1 MHAALEGLLVGAAVA
16 AILVFAEY
24 YLQRKEAI
32 ERAQR
37 LKRAVELDQDQR
49 RRISTMVRFA
59 IFIPPAFAAAWWL
72 IDRAG

>member
-1 MHAALEGLLVGAAVA
+1 MHAALEGLLVGAALAVL
-16 AILVFAEY
+16 LVGAEY

-49 RRISTMVRFA
+49 RRISTIVRFA
-59 IFIPPAFAAAWWL
+59 ILIPPAFAAAWWL
-72 IDRAG
+72 MFR

>member
-1 MHAALEGLLVGAAVA
+1 MHAALEGLLVGAALA
-16 AILVFAEY
+16 ALLVGAEY
-24 YLQRKEAI
+24 YLQRKEAV

-49 RRISTMVRFA
+49 RRISTILRFA

-72 IDRAG
+72 MFS

>member
-1 MHAALEGLLVGAAVA
+1 MHAALEGLLVGAALA
-16 AILVFAEY
+16 ALLVGAEY
-24 YLQRKEAI
+24 YLQRKEAV

-49 RRISTMVRFA
+49 RRISTIVRFA

-72 IDRAG
+72 MFS

>member
-1 MHAALEGLLVGAAVA
+1 MHPALEGLLVGAALA
-16 AILVFAEY
+16 AILLGAEY

-49 RRISTMVRFA
+49 RRISTMARFA

-72 IDRAG
+72 MFS

>member
-1 MHAALEGLLVGAAVA
+1 MHAALEGLLIGAALAVL
-16 AILVFAEY
+16 LVGAEY

-49 RRISTMVRFA
+49 RRISTILRFA
-59 IFIPPAFAAAWWL
+59 ILLPPAFAAAWWL
-72 IDRAG
+72 MFS

>member
-1 MHAALEGLLVGAAVA
+1 MHAALEGLLVGAALA
-16 AILVFAEY
+16 ALLVGAEY

-49 RRISTMVRFA
+49 RRISNMVRFA

-72 IDRAG
+72 MF

>member
-1 MHAALEGLLVGAAVA
+1 MA

-49 RRISTMVRFA
+49 RRISTILRFA
-59 IFIPPAFAAAWWL
+59 ILLPPAFAAAWWL
-72 IDRAG
+72 MFS

>member
-1 MHAALEGLLVGAAVA
+1 MHPALEGLLIGVALA
-16 AILVFAEY
+16 AILLGAEY

-37 LKRAVELDQDQR
+37 LRRTVELDQDQR
-49 RRISTMVRFA
+49 RRIVTMARFA

-72 IDRAG
+72 MFS

>member
-1 MHAALEGLLVGAAVA
+1 MHPALEGLLIGAALAV
-16 AILVFAEY
+16 ILLGAEY

-49 RRISTMVRFA
+49 RRIATMARFA
-59 IFIPPAFAAAWWL
+59 VFIPPAFAAAWWL
-72 IDRAG
+72 MF